1 MKHDARYNRFSKAE
15 KWFIDKRI
23 YIYIYLITAFLQVTG
38 FAKFYN

>member
-23 YIYIYLITAFLQVTG
+23 YIYISYNSV
-38 FAKFYN
+38 FASYRVC

>member
-23 YIYIYLITAFLQVTG
+23 YIYYNSV
-38 FAKFYN
+38 FASYRVC